1 MRVSLRLVLL
11 ACAALSVA
19 LPAGAQVMRVY
30 EVRYRTA
37 EDLLPI
43 AETAMSGE
51 GRAVADGR
59 TNSIVLSGPR
69 QAVDGALALLA
80 SLDVRM
86 RSVVLRYESRSA
98 RELTSRG
105 ASIRWSTGAG
115 PVRIGNV
122 MWAGGDAR
130 VAVHVDEGTLRSGG
144 TLAGTLRVLDGQT
157 GRIATG
163 ASVPVTTRR
172 VQPGPAGPV
181 WTESTSYVSAD
192 SGFEASP
199 RILGDGRIELLLR
212 PFDAQ
217 IQRDG
222 SIRHSGAETRIVL
235 EPGRTV
241 ALGGIVRDAR
251 AEQRSAT
258 SGNSAGRGSDE
269 NLLLVTAEID

>member
-1 MRVSLRLVLL
+1 MRAPLHLVLL
-11 ACAALSVA
+11 ACAALWLA

-59 TNSIVLSGPR
+59 TNSIVLSGTR
-69 QAVDGALALLA
+69 QAVEGALALLA
-80 SLDVRM
+80 SLDVRT
-86 RSVVLRYESRSA
+86 RSVVIRYEARSA
-98 RELTSRG
+98 QELASRG
-105 ASIRWSTGAG
+105 ASVRWSTGAG

-122 MWAGGDAR
+122 VFPGGDSR
-130 VAVHVDEGTLRSGG
+130 VAVRVDEGTLRSGG
-144 TLAGTLRVLDGQT
+144 TLAGTLRILDGQT

-163 ASVPVTTRR
+163 TSVPVTARR

-181 WTESTSYVSAD
+181 WTESTSYVDAD

-199 RILGDGRIELLLR
+199 RILGDGRIELSLR

-217 IQRDG
+217 VQRDG

-251 AEQRSAT
+251 AEQRSTLSGGAT
-258 SGNSAGRGSDE
+258 SRGSDE
-269 NLLLVTAEID
+269 SLLLVTAEIE